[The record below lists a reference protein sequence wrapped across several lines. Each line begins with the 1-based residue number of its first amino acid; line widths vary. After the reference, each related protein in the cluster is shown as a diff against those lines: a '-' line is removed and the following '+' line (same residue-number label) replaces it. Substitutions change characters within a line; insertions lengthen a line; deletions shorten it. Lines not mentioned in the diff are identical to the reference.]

1 MGFVLL
7 ILGLALWWGAHLF
20 KRVMPEQ
27 RAALGDKGRGIVAL
41 GLLVSIILMIIGFR
55 MTDFIFVWAPPAFL
69 VHVNNLLVLIA
80 IWMMSPAGQKG
91 RLLNGMRHPMLAG
104 FGLWAIAHLLVNGDL
119 AAIALFGG
127 LLAWALVERAVIN
140 GAEPGW
146 TPGEPGTLAKD
157 AMFFGASIVLLIIIG
172 LIHGWI
178 GPWPFGG

>member
-7 ILGLALWWGAHLF
+7 VLGLALWWGAHLF
-20 KRVMPEQ
+20 KRLMPEQ
-27 RAALGDKGRGIVAL
+27 RQAMGDKGKGVVAL
-41 GLLVSIILMIIGFR
+41 GLLLAIILMVIGFR
-55 MTDFIFVWAPPAFL
+55 MTPFIHVWAPPSFL

-91 RLLNGMRHPMLAG
+91 RLLNNVRHPMLTG

-119 AAIALFGG
+119 AGMILFGG
-127 LLAWALVERAVIN
+127 LWAWSIVEKVVIN
-140 GAEPGW
+140 RAEPQW
-146 TPGEPGTLAKD
+146 VPGEPGTLAKD
-157 AMFFGASIVLLIIIG
+157 GMFFAGSVVLLLVIG